1 MARPKPPET
10 EDERAARI
18 RMIEQQIDEE
28 IARVAAARP
37 RSARLAKDQKLTK
50 LFYRRYFSAK
60 RRQREIC

>member
-37 RSARLAKDQKLTK
+37 RSGRRLAKDQKLD
-50 LFYRRYFSAK
+50 
-60 RRQREIC
+60 